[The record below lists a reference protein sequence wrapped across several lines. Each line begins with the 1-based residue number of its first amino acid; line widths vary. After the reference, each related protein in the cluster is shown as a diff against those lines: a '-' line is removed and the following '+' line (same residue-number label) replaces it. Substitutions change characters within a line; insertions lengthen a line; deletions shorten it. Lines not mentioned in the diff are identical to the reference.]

1 MGERETTTTTWGTT
15 TTAMATTVIS
25 ASAARGGLGLASL
38 AVGAARALTVS
49 GGASAAST
57 SEFVHSFSTSSW
69 SGLAQSAKTTNV
81 NSVTQ
86 TKSLLGSLQATTR
99 SPSLSGLW
107 LSNGV
112 SVRTSANSSAAVPE
126 LSDGEPP
133 EEEALKEFKIYR
145 WDPDL
150 GDKPRMQT
158 YEVDL
163 NDCGP
168 MILDVLLKIK
178 DEQDSTLSFR
188 RSCREGICG
197 SCAMN
202 INGSNGLACLTR
214 IETESDG

>member
-25 ASAARGGLGLASL
+25 ASAARGRLGLASL

-57 SEFVHSFSTSSW
+57 SEFVHSSFSTSSW

-99 SPSLSGLW
+99 SSSLSGLW

-112 SVRTSANSSAAVPE
+112 SVRTSASSSAAVPE

-168 MILDVLLKIK
+168 MIL
-178 DEQDSTLSFR
+178 
-188 RSCREGICG
+188 
-197 SCAMN
+197 
-202 INGSNGLACLTR
+202 
-214 IETESDG
+214 

>member
-25 ASAARGGLGLASL
+25 ASAARGRLGLASL

-49 GGASAAST
+49 GGASAVST
-57 SEFVHSFSTSSW
+57 SEFVHSFSSW

-126 LSDGEPP
+126 LSD
-133 EEEALKEFKIYR
+133 
-145 WDPDL
+145 
-150 GDKPRMQT
+150 
-158 YEVDL
+158 
-163 NDCGP
+163 
-168 MILDVLLKIK
+168 
-178 DEQDSTLSFR
+178 
-188 RSCREGICG
+188 
-197 SCAMN
+197 
-202 INGSNGLACLTR
+202 
-214 IETESDG
+214 